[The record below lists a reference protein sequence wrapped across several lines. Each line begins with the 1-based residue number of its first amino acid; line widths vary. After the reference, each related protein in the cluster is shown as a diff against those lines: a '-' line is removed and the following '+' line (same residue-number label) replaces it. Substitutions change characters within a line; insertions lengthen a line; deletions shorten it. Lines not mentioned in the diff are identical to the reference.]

1 MSTRPEIPTLAR
13 SAVAGFSG
21 SRAVLLGAL
30 FLALGTIFILSLGVG
45 PAAISTADALAAL
58 AGSGPESTRV
68 IVIELRLPR
77 ALLGVMVGAT
87 LGLAGAALQG
97 FLRNPLAE
105 PGLIGVSSTAALGA
119 VLTLYT
125 GVAGAFTLA
134 LPLGGVAGAVIGVVL
149 LQILAGRD
157 AGALTLILA
166 GIAITSMGGA
176 LTALILNL
184 APSPFAALEIV
195 FWLMGSLADRSF
207 SHVWLALPFMA
218 AGWVLLITLGR
229 PLDALTLGEDT
240 AQSLGF
246 DVRRARTRLVLGT
259 ALAVGAATAMAGT
272 IGFLGLVV
280 PHLLRSFVAHR
291 PGALLV
297 PSALGGAIL
306 MLLAD
311 IAVRLPFPGNE
322 LKLGVLTALV
332 GGPFFLWLIVAYRRR
347 LV

>member
-1 MSTRPEIPTLAR
+1 MNARLKSLFLAN
-13 SAVAGFSG
+13 ANSG
-21 SRAVLLGAL
+21 DWRSRAVLLAG
-30 FLALGTIFILSLGVG
+30 LGILVGIAFMLSLYVG
-45 PAAISTADALAAL
+45 PAAISAGDVLRALV
-58 AGSGPESTRV
+58 GIGPDSTQI
-68 IVIELRLPR
+68 IVVELRLPR

-87 LGLAGAALQG
+87 LGLSGAALQG

-125 GVAGAFTLA
+125 GIAGAFTLA
-134 LPLGGVAGAVIGVVL
+134 LPLGGVAGAMIGVVL
-149 LQILAGRD
+149 LQMLAGRE
-157 AGALTLILA
+157 GGTFTLILA
-166 GIAITSMGGA
+166 GIAITSMAGA
-176 LTALILNL
+176 LTALVLNL
-184 APSPFAALEIV
+184 APSPFAAMEIV

-207 SHVWLALPFMA
+207 VHVWLALPFMA
-218 AGWVLLITLGR
+218 AGWAMLFTLGR

-259 ALAVGAATAMAGT
+259 ALAVGAATAIAGT

-280 PHLLRSFVAHR
+280 PHLLRPFVAHR
-291 PGALLV
+291 PGALLL
-297 PSALGGAIL
+297 PSALGGAVL

-311 IAVRLPFPGNE
+311 IAVRLPFPGTE

-332 GGPFFLWLIVAYRRR
+332 GGPFFLWLIVTYRRR
-347 LV
+347 IS

>member
-1 MSTRPEIPTLAR
+1 MSARPRTPPLENRAGVLRTRAALLA
-13 SAVAGFSG
+13 
-21 SRAVLLGAL
+21 AL
-30 FLALGTIFILSLGVG
+30 ALALGIVFVLSLGFG
-45 PAAISTADALAAL
+45 PADISTIDALAAL
-58 AGSGPESTRV
+58 AGSGPEPTRV
-68 IVIELRLPR
+68 IVMELRLPR
-77 ALLGVMVGAT
+77 ALLGTMVGAT
-87 LGLAGAALQG
+87 LGLSGAALQG

-125 GVAGAFTLA
+125 GIAGAFALA
-134 LPLGGVAGAVIGVVL
+134 LPLGGVAGAVIGVTL
-149 LQILAGRD
+149 LQIIAGRGG
-157 AGALTLILA
+157 GALTLILA
-166 GIAITSMGGA
+166 GIAITSMSGA

-207 SHVWLALPFMA
+207 AHVWLALPFMA
-218 AGWVLLITLGR
+218 VGWVMLITLGR

-246 DVRRARTRLVLGT
+246 DVGRARTRLVLGT
-259 ALAVGAATAMAGT
+259 ALAVGAATAIAGT

-280 PHLLRSFVAHR
+280 PHLLRPLVAHR
-291 PGALLV
+291 PGALLA
-297 PSALGGAIL
+297 PSALGGAVL
-306 MLLAD
+306 LLLAD

-332 GGPFFLWLIVAYRRR
+332 GGPFFLWLIVAYRRST
-347 LV
+347 LA

>member
-1 MSTRPEIPTLAR
+1 MSARPRTPPLETRAGVLRNRAALLA
-13 SAVAGFSG
+13 
-21 SRAVLLGAL
+21 AL
-30 FLALGTIFILSLGVG
+30 ALALGILFVLSLGFG
-45 PAAISTADALAAL
+45 PADISMIDALAAL
-58 AGSGPESTRV
+58 AGSGPEPTRV
-68 IVIELRLPR
+68 IVMELRLPR
-77 ALLGVMVGAT
+77 ALLGTMVGAT
-87 LGLAGAALQG
+87 LGLSGAALQG

-125 GVAGAFTLA
+125 GIAGAFTLA

-149 LQILAGRD
+149 LQIIAGRGG
-157 AGALTLILA
+157 GALTLILA

-207 SHVWLALPFMA
+207 AHVWLALPFMA
-218 AGWVLLITLGR
+218 VGWVMLITLGR

-246 DVRRARTRLVLGT
+246 DVGRARTQLVLGT
-259 ALAVGAATAMAGT
+259 ALAVGAATAIAGT

-280 PHLLRSFVAHR
+280 PHLLRPLVAHR

-297 PSALGGAIL
+297 PSALGGAV
-306 MLLAD
+306 LLLAAD

-332 GGPFFLWLIVAYRRR
+332 GGPFFLWLIVAYRRQ
-347 LV
+347 LP

>member
-1 MSTRPEIPTLAR
+1 MSTRPRTPPLETRAGVSRNRAALLA
-13 SAVAGFSG
+13 
-21 SRAVLLGAL
+21 AL
-30 FLALGTIFILSLGVG
+30 ALALGILFVLSLGFG
-45 PAAISTADALAAL
+45 PADISMIDALAAL
-58 AGSGPESTRV
+58 AGSGPEPTRV
-68 IVIELRLPR
+68 IVMELRLPR
-77 ALLGVMVGAT
+77 ALLGTMVGAT
-87 LGLAGAALQG
+87 LGLSGAALQG

-125 GVAGAFTLA
+125 GIAGAFTLA

-149 LQILAGRD
+149 LQIIAGRGG
-157 AGALTLILA
+157 GALTLILA
-166 GIAITSMGGA
+166 GIAITAMGGA

-207 SHVWLALPFMA
+207 AHVWLALPFMA
-218 AGWVLLITLGR
+218 VGWVMLITLGR

-246 DVRRARTRLVLGT
+246 DVGRARTQLVLGT
-259 ALAVGAATAMAGT
+259 ALAVGAATAIAGT

-280 PHLLRSFVAHR
+280 PHLLRPLVAHR

-297 PSALGGAIL
+297 PSALGGAV
-306 MLLAD
+306 LLLAAD

-332 GGPFFLWLIVAYRRR
+332 GGPFFLWLIVAYRRQ
-347 LV
+347 LP

>member
-1 MSTRPEIPTLAR
+1 MSARPRTPPLETRAGVLRNRAALLA
-13 SAVAGFSG
+13 
-21 SRAVLLGAL
+21 AL
-30 FLALGTIFILSLGVG
+30 ALALGILFVLSLGFG
-45 PAAISTADALAAL
+45 PADISMIDALAAL
-58 AGSGPESTRV
+58 AGSGPEPTRV
-68 IVIELRLPR
+68 IVMELRLPR
-77 ALLGVMVGAT
+77 ALLGTMVGAT
-87 LGLAGAALQG
+87 LGLSGAALQG

-125 GVAGAFTLA
+125 GIAGAFTLA

-149 LQILAGRD
+149 LQIIAGRGG
-157 AGALTLILA
+157 GALTLILA
-166 GIAITSMGGA
+166 GIAITAMGGA

-207 SHVWLALPFMA
+207 AHVWLAFPFMA
-218 AGWVLLITLGR
+218 VGWVMLITLGR

-246 DVRRARTRLVLGT
+246 DVGRARTQLVLGT
-259 ALAVGAATAMAGT
+259 ALAVGAATAIAGT

-280 PHLLRSFVAHR
+280 PHLLRPLVAHR

-297 PSALGGAIL
+297 PSALGGAV
-306 MLLAD
+306 LLLAAD

-332 GGPFFLWLIVAYRRR
+332 GGPFFLWLIVAYRRQ
-347 LV
+347 LP

>member
-1 MSTRPEIPTLAR
+1 MSAPPTTAADPGWVRAR
-13 SAVAGFSG
+13 
-21 SRAVLLGAL
+21 RYPLMLGAL
-30 FLALGTIFILSLGVG
+30 VVALMAVFTVSLGFG
-45 PAAISTADALAAL
+45 PAPIGLSDALSVL
-58 AGSGPESTRV
+58 AGQGSEATRI
-68 IVIELRLPR
+68 IVMELRLPR
-77 ALLGVMVGAT
+77 AILGIMIGAT

-125 GVAGAFTLA
+125 GIAAAFTLA
-134 LPLGGVAGAVIGVVL
+134 LPLGGVAGALAGVAL
-149 LQILAGRD
+149 LQVLAGRD
-157 AGALTLILA
+157 GSALTLILA
-166 GIAITSMGGA
+166 GIAMTSMGGA
-176 LTALILNL
+176 LTALVLNL

-207 SHVWLALPFMA
+207 AHVWLALPFMA
-218 AGWVLLITLGR
+218 AGWALLLTLGR

-246 DVRRARTRLVLGT
+246 DLGNTRSRLILGT
-259 ALAVGAATAMAGT
+259 ALSVGAATAVAGT

-280 PHLLRSFVAHR
+280 PHLLRPLADHR
-291 PGALLV
+291 PGRLLL

-311 IAVRLPFPGNE
+311 IAVRLPLPGNE

-332 GGPFFLWLIVAYRRR
+332 GGPFFLWLIIAYRRH